1 MAAPAWVP
9 QATPDYYAT
18 IKAEVSRRV
27 IIPPSQQ
34 VAPEEHLRN
43 LALKL
48 LTAWTHGDLYRY
60 CDTHNHEAVRHI
72 LAIAE
77 RKYPADTDIEA
88 KYWYEFEHMLMLAVV
103 YKVTELRGEAAVADV
118 DPV

>member
-1 MAAPAWVP
+1 
-9 QATPDYYAT
+9 
-18 IKAEVSRRV
+18 VSRKI

-48 LTAWTHGDLYRY
+48 LTAWTHGDLFRY
-60 CDTHNHEAVRHI
+60 CDEHNHEAVRHI
-72 LAIAE
+72 LAMAE

-88 KYWYEFEHMLMLAVV
+88 KYWYEFEHMLMLSVV
-103 YKVTELRGEAAVADV
+103 YKVGELRDKTAIANTELS
-118 DPV
+118 